1 MLCPH
6 ALQRSQRQLP
16 TVPGNDIECRC
27 QCAVGGRGTS
37 DINRNRRQFRST
49 RKPVSRLFADRIEKA
64 RTVAEAIRARRV
76 AQAWLARQ
84 HIRETTDFQ
93 FNETG
98 TPHGDASVVAVMW
111 RGLFKAM
118 LESAE
123 TYGEGAS

>member
-1 MLCPH
+1 VLVVILLGKARCNFVGYAVSAAPE
-6 ALQRSQRQLP
+6 RSAP
-16 TVPGNDIECRC
+16 
-27 QCAVGGRGTS
+27 
-37 DINRNRRQFRST
+37 
-49 RKPVSRLFADRIEKA
+49 IEKA